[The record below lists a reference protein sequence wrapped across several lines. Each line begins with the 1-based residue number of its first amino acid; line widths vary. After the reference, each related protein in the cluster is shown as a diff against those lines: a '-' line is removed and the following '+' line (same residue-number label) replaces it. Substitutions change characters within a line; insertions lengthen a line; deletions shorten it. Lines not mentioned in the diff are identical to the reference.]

1 MKNLAILLVSI
12 GLIIAA
18 QKLWQP
24 SAGARPPRLELGQNG
39 EARPL
44 ADSLPEPASGVKYL
58 KAQPPRVLPTQ
69 FE

>member
-24 SAGARPPRLELGQNG
+24 ATEGQPPRLELGQNG
-39 EARPL
+39 EAHPQT
-44 ADSLPEPASGVKYL
+44 DSLPEPASGVKYL
-58 KAQPPRVLPTQ
+58 QAQPPQVLPAQ